1 MLKWILYLHC
11 CSWTSLIRVDL
22 TVNTV
27 FFIKF
32 RLVHSTIHVL
42 PLTVHFLKRTNFLA
56 TCANSCNIQS
66 RFSDFKA
73 QKAKDLIFFIFFHN
87 FYNLMLSKA
96 NCIFVIVKI
105 QNGLF
110 VLRILEWALFLEA
123 SLNMPE
129 VKNCYVWILKYVA
142 CVYFWRLKDVVCQT
156 VILRWSRYNFKIT
169 NRICCFIEA

>member
-1 MLKWILYLHC
+1 MSKVFPNYKQNKLFAFFQIMLKWILYLHC
-11 CSWTSLIRVDL
+11 CSWTSPIRVYL

-27 FFIKF
+27 FFIQF
-32 RLVHSTIHVL
+32 RLVHSTIHEIY
-42 PLTVHFLKRTNFLA
+42 TT
-56 TCANSCNIQS
+56 
-66 RFSDFKA
+66 
-73 QKAKDLIFFIFFHN
+73 DLIFFIFFHN
-87 FYNLMLSKA
+87 FYKLMLSKA

-110 VLRILEWALFLEA
+110 FLRILEWALFLEA